1 MAITADRDLIESVL
15 KKSMLGIK
23 TKDLQIVSEKA
34 VRETS
39 NSITSL
45 QNAFN
50 KIYTATRNVKNIQQQ
65 SDRRLQNRN
74 KEITMET
81 KLVSSAS
88 PAGMEYQIDAGL
100 FMQLSRAVDE
110 LANNLDKLNLMP
122 SECACD
128 SGSEI
133 DIDIDRRRSR
143 GRGRGL
149 LRGLGT
155 ASRFILGAGAAT
167 AGLIGLSSLVSIGSG
182 DEESKFGGFGGGKSG
197 GGGASGDFGGFS
209 GGGKGFDGGGASG
222 SWSEGPSASSRKL
235 ERATTKVV
243 AQRAKLEKVSGPG
256 PASFSSRFSDFI
268 SQTISNMSSWALAAS
283 PLLAGAMAAYRG
295 LSNYFS
301 GDGAGSTENAE
312 AAMQYF
318 MSQEWTREQAA
329 GIVGNLQAESGPNL
343 NPNAIGENDVRPGV
357 HSYGIA
363 QWNRGRWAGL
373 QSFAQNKG
381 KPWNDF
387 QTQLEYVQHELN
399 TSHKRVAD
407 QLRNISDAATAA
419 NLINQ
424 QYEVSADR
432 SGKRAANAIAL
443 LTPSA
448 TMQDLSG
455 INIDRSAGGTGRLT
469 SLYGMRG
476 GRLHKGID
484 IAAPTG
490 TPVAAAYD
498 GTIAVAGSLDGYGNA
513 IYINHDNGYS
523 TRYAHLSAYAPG
535 IRSGIRVSAGQIIGA
550 VGNTGASTGPH
561 LHYELRG
568 PNGPVNPLNSYR
580 NRPWIVG
587 GRVVPGA
594 ALSPSAQRRRERPNE
609 WAGVPYAPG
618 TRNRDLPF
626 LLGGGPP
633 PPPPRGWMATE
644 AWLRFQRR

>member
-1 MAITADRDLIESVL
+1 MAIAGDRDLIESVL

-65 SDRRLQNRN
+65 SERRLQNRN
-74 KEITMET
+74 KEIAMET

-88 PAGMEYQIDAGL
+88 PAGMDYQIDAGL
-100 FMQLSRAVDE
+100 FMQLSRAVNE

-128 SGSEI
+128 SGGEI
-133 DIDIDRRRSR
+133 DIDIDRRRS
-143 GRGRGL
+143 RGL

-155 ASRFILGAGAAT
+155 ASRFILGAGVAT
-167 AGLIGLSSLVSIGSG
+167 AGLIGLSSLVSIGARGEGSM
-182 DEESKFGGFGGGKSG
+182 FGGFGGGKSG
-197 GGGASGDFGGFS
+197 GGGASGDFGGFA
-209 GGGKGFDGGGASG
+209 GGGGSFGGGGASG
-222 SWSEGPSASSRKL
+222 SWTEGPSASSRKL
-235 ERATTKVV
+235 ERATTRVV
-243 AQRAKLEKVSGPG
+243 AQRAKLEKVSGHG

-268 SQTISNMSSWALAAS
+268 SQTISNMSRWALAAS
-283 PLLAGAMAAYRG
+283 PLLAGAMAAYSG

-318 MSQEWTREQAA
+318 MSQGWTREQAA
-329 GIVGNLQAESGPNL
+329 GIVGNLQAESGANL
-343 NPNAIGENDVRPGV
+343 NPNAIRENDAGPGL
-357 HSYGIA
+357 HSHGIA

-399 TSHKRVAD
+399 TSHRRVAD
-407 QLRNISDAATAA
+407 QLRNTRDAAAAA

-448 TMQDLSG
+448 TG

-476 GRLHKGID
+476 GRRHEGID

-498 GTIAVAGSLDGYGNA
+498 GTIIKAGQGQGYGNV
-513 IYINHDNGYS
+513 IYIDHGNGHT
-523 TRYAHLSAYAPG
+523 TRYGHLSAFAPG
-535 IRSGIRVSAGQIIGA
+535 IRDGVPVRSGQIIGA
-550 VGNTGASTGPH
+550 VGSTGRSTGPH

-568 PNGPVNPLNSYR
+568 PNGPVDPLNSYR

-594 ALSPSAQRRRERPNE
+594 ALNPPAQRRRERPNE
-609 WAGVPYAPG
+609 WAGVPYAPNV
-618 TRNRDLPF
+618 RNRDLPF
-626 LLGGGPP
+626 MLGGGA
-633 PPPPRGWMATE
+633 PPPRRGSWMAAE
-644 AWLRFQRR
+644 AWARLQRR